1 MNQEGSHNCWRVRR
15 LFATALVVASL
26 TSATPAVAH
35 DNVVLQWN
43 DALLQ
48 TVRTVP
54 FLITARALAILH
66 TSMYDAWAAYDPIAV
81 GTRFGSDLRRPV
93 DEHTDAN
100 KAQAISFAAYRA
112 LVDLFPTQKTVLFDP
127 LMARLG
133 YDASDTTTDTA
144 TPTGIGNVT
153 AGAVLAFRHTDG
165 SNQLGDLNP
174 GAYSEYPPLYAP
186 VNGPDHLD
194 DPNHWQP
201 LRNAAGTVQRYLLPH
216 WGRVTP
222 FALSHSAE
230 FRPGPPPLSPDRLYQ
245 EEANELLNLS
255 ATLNDVSKTIAEY
268 WATGAGGDPVSG
280 AANPPAH
287 WNILAHT
294 VSARD
299 AHTLDADVQMFF
311 ALGNTLLDVSIAV
324 WECKRFYDYV
334 RPVSAIHFLY
344 EDQPVQA
351 WGGPFQ
357 GTKEIPGDQF
367 QSYIPTPAFAEYVAG
382 HSAFSSASA
391 EILKSFTG
399 SDRFGASVTVLAG
412 SSRVE
417 PGVVP
422 ADDITLEWPTFSAA
436 ADQAGLSRRYGGI
449 HFVHGDFKGR
459 SLGRK
464 VAAKAWAKA
473 ERYFEGPAGEPECEA
488 QDPTCRNPL
497 SAK

>member
-1 MNQEGSHNCWRVRR
+1 MACT
-15 LFATALVVASL
+15 TAFRDGFVGRQSDERD
-26 TSATPAVAH
+26 AVAQ

-81 GTRFGSDLRRPV
+81 GTRFGGDLRRPD

-112 LVDLFPTQKTVLFDP
+112 LVDLFPTQQTVLFDP
-127 LMARLG
+127 LMESLG
-133 YDASDTTTDTA
+133 YDPSDTTTDTS

-174 GAYSEYPPLYAP
+174 GAYSEYPPLYDP
-186 VNGPDHLD
+186 VNDGPDHLD
-194 DPNHWQP
+194 DRNHWQP
-201 LRNAAGTVQRYLLPH
+201 LRNADGTVQRYLLPH

-230 FRPGPPPLSPDRLYQ
+230 FRPGPPPLHPHDLYQ
-245 EEANELLNLS
+245 VEADEVLNLS
-255 ATLNDVSKTIAEY
+255 ATLDDVSKTIAEY
-268 WATGAGGDPVSG
+268 WAGAGGDPESG

-287 WNILAHT
+287 WNILAHS

-299 AHTLDADVQMFF
+299 AHTLDEDVKLFF

-334 RPVSAIHFLY
+334 RPVSAIRFLY
-344 EDQPVQA
+344 KDQSVQA

-357 GTKEIPGDQF
+357 GTQVIRGDQF
-367 QSYIPTPAFAEYVAG
+367 QSYIRTPAFAEYVAG

-391 EILKSFTG
+391 EILKS
-399 SDRFGASVTVLAG
+399 SPEVT
-412 SSRVE
+412 SSARR
-417 PGVVP
+417 
-422 ADDITLEWPTFSAA
+422 
-436 ADQAGLSRRYGGI
+436 SRCWRARRG
-449 HFVHGDFKGR
+449 
-459 SLGRK
+459 
-464 VAAKAWAKA
+464 
-473 ERYFEGPAGEPECEA
+473 
-488 QDPTCRNPL
+488 
-497 SAK
+497 